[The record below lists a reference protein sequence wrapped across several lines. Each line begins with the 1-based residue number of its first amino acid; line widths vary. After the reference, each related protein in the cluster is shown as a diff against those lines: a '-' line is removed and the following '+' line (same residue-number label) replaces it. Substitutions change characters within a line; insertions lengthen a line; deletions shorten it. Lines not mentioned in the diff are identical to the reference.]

1 MDEQATISERE
12 QKVLGL
18 IENMSN
24 YTCRC
29 CGDVVHLFGQDKG
42 RGLANM
48 MDVPFLGSV
57 PIDPLFSE
65 AADVGVP
72 VVNLHPESL
81 AAKAFSQ
88 IAQNLARELPPKEV
102 PEAPV
107 EVSKPCPGAGHHH
120 HGQHDDHH
128 DHDHHGEDGHH
139 HHDHK

>member
-1 MDEQATISERE
+1 
-12 QKVLGL
+12 
-18 IENMSN
+18 
-24 YTCRC
+24 
-29 CGDVVHLFGQDKG
+29 
-42 RGLANM
+42 M

-65 AADVGVP
+65 AADVGSP

-88 IAQNLARELPPKEV
+88 IAQTLARELPPKEV

-107 EVSKPCPGAGHHH
+107 EVSKPCPGSGHHH
-120 HGQHDDHH
+120 HGQHDQQDQQDHH
-128 DHDHHGEDGHH
+128 HHGEGGHH